1 MLANSATTFHSTTPP
16 PGRTFA
22 NQDKLPK
29 LPVPPLEDTCKRYLK
44 ALRGLQ
50 DDREHAA
57 TTRAVQRFLEGD
69 GPQLQERLI
78 EWAASRASYIED
90 FWYESYL
97 SQRDPVVLSLN
108 PFFVLENDPTP
119 DRGSQLPRAASL
131 VVSSL
136 GFIHDLRHGLLNPD
150 TVRGRPLDMDQY
162 TRLFGTARIP
172 TDMGCRMVVNEE
184 ARHIVVL
191 RRGQFYWFDVLDE
204 DNRPLLTEREVL
216 RNLQAIVKDADK
228 IPITE
233 VARNA
238 IGVLTTENR
247 KTWSNLRRTLAED
260 RTNTACLSLVDD
272 ALFIVCLDDAAPACT
287 DGGAQPS
294 KPGSNEDLAALCSNF
309 LCGTYDL
316 REGVQVGTCTN
327 RWYDKLQIIVC
338 SDGAAGINFEH
349 TGVDGHTVLRFAADV
364 FTEGLM
370 LLARSINPSAP
381 TLFHATLSP
390 HAKSYKPPKLATE
403 GKHATTK
410 HTLSFAR
417 EYETAPVK
425 LIWTMTPPIRVG
437 IRFAETRLSD
447 LICQNDCQALEFRGY
462 GKNFITSHG
471 FSPDAFVQMAFQA
484 AYFGLYGRTECT
496 YEPAMTKAFLHGR
509 TEAIRTVQPYSV
521 EFTKIF
527 YSEAPNEE
535 KVNALRKACGGHV
548 ALTKECSQGLGQDR
562 HLYALYCLHRRQHN
576 GDHDQHPDGP
586 LADGD
591 VAEDEAQTP
600 PLPSIFADPGWNLLS
615 TSILSTSNCGNPAL
629 RLFGFGP
636 VAADGYGIG
645 YIIKENGISVVA
657 SSKHLQTRRFLDTL
671 QSYLLE
677 IQRVLVQLYL
687 SANERPAPFVDH
699 SGVLRD
705 SKTGRPING
714 ATNHSEGVADG
725 DFEDTMTGYS
735 FFDSGDIEL
744 LGGRKRSPH
753 ANIGKVLPLSEY

>member
-1 MLANSATTFHSTTPP
+1 MMASPTTTFRPTTLP

-22 NQDKLPK
+22 NQHTLPK
-29 LPVPPLEDTCKRYLK
+29 LPVPSLDDTCKRYLT

-50 DDREHAA
+50 DDKEHAA
-57 TTRAVQRFLEGD
+57 TQHAVRTFLDGEG
-69 GPQLQERLI
+69 PALQGRLN
-78 EWAASRASYIED
+78 EWAQEKASYIED

-97 SQRDPVVLSLN
+97 SHSDPVVLALN

-119 DRGSQLPRAASL
+119 DRGSQLPRATAL
-131 VVSSL
+131 IISSL
-136 GFIHDLRHGLLNPD
+136 GFIHDLRQGLLDPD
-150 TVRGRPLDMDQY
+150 AVRGRALDMDQY
-162 TRLFGTARIP
+162 SRLFGTARIP
-172 TDMGCRMVVNEE
+172 TERGCKMLVNDA

-216 RNLQAIVKDADK
+216 RNLQAICKDADK
-228 IPITE
+228 TPVTE
-233 VARNA
+233 VARTA

-247 KTWSNLRRTLAED
+247 RTWSSLRHELAQD
-260 RTNTACLSLVDD
+260 KTNAACLRLVDD
-272 ALFIVCLDDAAPACT
+272 ALFVVCLDDAAP
-287 DGGAQPS
+287 
-294 KPGSNEDLAALCSNF
+294 EDLAALCSNF

-316 REGVQVGTCTN
+316 QEGVQVGTCTN

-338 SDGAAGINFEH
+338 ADGAAGINFEH

-381 TLFHATLSP
+381 TLFHAPLSP
-390 HAKSYKPPKLATE
+390 HAKSYKPPKSIPNGNG
-403 GKHATTK
+403 GKSSTSSQSFSYDTSPAK
-410 HTLSFAR
+410 LMWTL
-417 EYETAPVK
+417 
-425 LIWTMTPPIRVG
+425 TPSIRVG
-437 IRFAETRLSD
+437 IRYAETRLSD
-447 LICQNDCQALEFRGY
+447 LICQNDCQALEFKGY

-496 YEPAMTKAFLHGR
+496 YEPAMTKSFLHGR
-509 TEAIRTVQPYSV
+509 TEAIRTVQPESV
-521 EFTKIF
+521 DFTKTF
-527 YSEAPNEE
+527 FSECSPDE
-535 KVNALRKACGGHV
+535 KIRKLRKACERHV
-548 ALTKECSQGLGQDR
+548 QLTKECSQGLGQDR
-562 HLYALYCLHRRQHN
+562 HLYALYCLHQRHVTGNLDPSPDDPIPN
-576 GDHDQHPDGP
+576 GSTQKN
-586 LADGD
+586 
-591 VAEDEAQTP
+591 V
-600 PLPSIFADPGWNLLS
+600 LPSIFADPGWNLLS

-671 QSYLLE
+671 QGYLLE
-677 IQRVLVQLYL
+677 VQRTLIQLHR

-699 SGVLRD
+699 AGILRD

-714 ATNHSEGVADG
+714 HGYGSDESGSDY
-725 DFEDTMTGYS
+725 EDTMPGYS
-735 FFDSGDIEL
+735 FFDSGDIDL
-744 LGGRKRSPH
+744 LGRRKRSPY
-753 ANIGKVLPLSEY
+753 ANIGKVLPLSDY

>member
-1 MLANSATTFHSTTPP
+1 MATPTTTFRTTTPP
-16 PGRTFA
+16 PGRTFS
-22 NQDKLPK
+22 NQHTLPK
-29 LPVPPLEDTCKRYLK
+29 LPVPSLDDTCMRYLT

-50 DDREHAA
+50 DDKEHAA
-57 TTRAVQRFLEGD
+57 TQHAVRTFLDGEG
-69 GPQLQERLI
+69 PALQGRLN
-78 EWAASRASYIED
+78 EWAQEKASYIED

-97 SQRDPVVLSLN
+97 SHSDPVVLALN

-119 DRGSQLPRAASL
+119 DRGSQLPRATAL
-131 VVSSL
+131 IISSL
-136 GFIHDLRHGLLNPD
+136 GFIHDLRQGLLDPD
-150 TVRGRPLDMDQY
+150 AVRGCALDMDQY
-162 TRLFGTARIP
+162 SRLFGTARIP
-172 TDMGCRMVVNEE
+172 TERGCKMLVNDA

-191 RRGQFYWFDVLDE
+191 RRGQFYWFDALDE

-216 RNLQAIVKDADK
+216 RNLQAICKDADK
-228 IPITE
+228 TPITE
-233 VARNA
+233 VARTA

-247 KTWSNLRRTLAED
+247 KTWSSLRHELVQD
-260 RTNTACLSLVDD
+260 KTNAACLRLVDD
-272 ALFIVCLDDAAPACT
+272 ALFVVCLDDAAPGR
-287 DGGAQPS
+287 DGIGALAQTGE
-294 KPGSNEDLAALCSNF
+294 KGEDLAALCSNF

-338 SDGAAGINFEH
+338 ADGAAGINFEH

-381 TLFHATLSP
+381 TLFHASLSP
-390 HAKSYKPPKLATE
+390 HAKSYRPPKSIAGAKLPTSSQSFSYDTSPS
-403 GKHATTK
+403 KLMW
-410 HTLSFAR
+410 TL
-417 EYETAPVK
+417 
-425 LIWTMTPPIRVG
+425 TPSIRVG
-437 IRFAETRLSD
+437 IRYAETRLSD
-447 LICQNDCQALEFRGY
+447 LICQNDCQALEFKGY

-509 TEAIRTVQPYSV
+509 TEAIRTVQPESV
-521 EFTKIF
+521 DFTKTF
-527 YSEAPNEE
+527 FSECLPNE
-535 KVNALRKACGGHV
+535 KIRKLRKACERHV
-548 ALTKECSQGLGQDR
+548 QLTKECSQGLGQDR
-562 HLYALYCLHRRQHN
+562 HLYALYCLHQRQVAGNLDPSPDDPIPN
-576 GDHDQHPDGP
+576 GN
-586 LADGD
+586 
-591 VAEDEAQTP
+591 TKKNI
-600 PLPSIFADPGWNLLS
+600 LPSIFADPGWSLLS

-671 QSYLLE
+671 QGYLLE
-677 IQRVLVQLYL
+677 VQRILIQLHR

-699 SGVLRD
+699 AGILRD

-714 ATNHSEGVADG
+714 HDYGSDESGSDYG
-725 DFEDTMTGYS
+725 DTMPGYS
-735 FFDSGDIEL
+735 FFDSGDIDL
-744 LGGRKRSPH
+744 LGRRKRSPY
-753 ANIGKVLPLSEY
+753 ANIGKVLPLSDY